1 MRQLVLLIN
10 VDAWFIS
17 SHVVYGRCRSKF
29 LLSVSNDRAGLLTCS
44 VSEQAFCFPLAAFR
58 LSATFGCVDDRIH
71 IEGIEVLA
79 HIGVPDEERATA
91 QRLRF
96 NVTCWPI
103 RPMPELNDE
112 ISRAVNYAAV
122 CAELR
127 QFVEP
132 RRDKL
137 IETLADA
144 VGLHLLD
151 KFEIRAVAVELRKY
165 ILPEVEFVSVQVTRE
180 RSQQ

>member
-1 MRQLVLLIN
+1 VVHFKSPWSTEGGVR
-10 VDAWFIS
+10 S
-17 SHVVYGRCRSKF
+17 SP
-29 LLSVSNDRAGLLTCS
+29 LVSNHRVGLRTS
-44 VSEQAFCFPLAAFR
+44 WATKEAFRFRLAAFR

-79 HIGVPDEERATA
+79 YVGVPDEERATA

-103 RPMPELNDE
+103 RPIPELKDE

-127 QFVEP
+127 EFVEP

-144 VGLHLLD
+144 VGLHLLG
-151 KFEIRAVAVELRKY
+151 KFEIRAVAVEVRKY
-165 ILPEVEFVSVQVTRE
+165 ILPQVEFVSVKVTRQ
-180 RSQQ
+180 RSEK